1 MSNVPDGST
10 LSMEALVGQ
19 LGEAAEFSS
28 LRQRVAQIS
37 NSKVE

>member
-1 MSNVPDGST
+1 MSDVPEGSA

-19 LGEAAEFSS
+19 LGEAAEFST
-28 LRQRVAQIS
+28 LRQRVSQIS